1 MTKSKRI
8 NPNKPKAM
16 TAREKHMARQLAVEN
31 GGKMPLRHK
40 QIKQI
45 ERGSSA
51 WKDLDD

>member
-16 TAREKHMARQLAVEN
+16 TAREKNMARQMAVEN

-40 QIKQI
+40 QIKL
-45 ERGSSA
+45 SVPDV
-51 WKDLDD
+51 WKDLDDE